1 MSDLNEATIT
11 GHLGRDPESKSMN
24 NGGTVVSFSLASNES
39 WTDSRTGQRVSKTE
53 WHNIVI
59 FNEALGQVAMK
70 YTRKGSRVLV
80 KGAIQTRKWRDS
92 EGRDRYTTEIV
103 MQKFGGF
110 LQLLDRKDA
119 DASAA
124 PPPSG
129 KDLAAG
135 DGVDDDIAF

>member
-11 GHLGRDPESKSMN
+11 GYLGRDPESKSMN
-24 NGGTVVSFSLASNES
+24 NGGTVVSFSVASNES
-39 WTDSRTGQRVSKTE
+39 WMDSRSGQRVNKTE

-59 FNEALGQVAMK
+59 FNEALGQIAIK
-70 YTRKGSRVLV
+70 YARKGSRILV

-103 MQKFGGF
+103 MQKFGGYV
-110 LQLLDRKDA
+110 QLLDRKDG
-119 DASAA
+119 DAIAA

-135 DGVDDDIAF
+135 AGINADVTF